1 MGANSR
7 SAGGRAEGI
16 GVVAAGLRSALTD
29 EFWRAYRE
37 AAGLH
42 HDNYDVVAFGA
53 DAEMATELA
62 ELVVGGVKRAT
73 AGLARQF
80 GPDGEPP
87 LIVGG
92 HVVLLDGSG
101 CPRAIW
107 RTTELRIGQLN
118 SVDERFA
125 WDEGEG
131 ERTREWWLSAHR
143 RFFGRRAAAQ
153 GFQMDDEIETMF
165 ERFGIVWPPEIAD
178 ISSSSAEPAAK

>member
-1 MGANSR
+1 M
-7 SAGGRAEGI
+7 
-16 GVVAAGLRSALTD
+16 RSALTS
-29 EFWRAYRE
+29 EFWRTYRE

-42 HDNYDVVAFGA
+42 HDDYDVVTFGDSA
-53 DAEMATELA
+53 AMATELA

-87 LIVGG
+87 PIVGG
-92 HVVLLDGSG
+92 YVVLLDGSG

-107 RTTELRIGQLN
+107 RTTELRIGPLN

-125 WDEGEG
+125 RDEGEG
-131 ERTREWWLSAHR
+131 ERSREWWLAAHR

-165 ERFGIVWPPEIAD
+165 ERFEIVWPPEIAD
-178 ISSSSAEPAAK
+178 ISWPPGDSVEK